1 MIFKNNFFTVQHSI
15 DTDIGLMR
23 NNNEDSARIESFTGH
38 NKKELLIAAL
48 ADGVG
53 GMSDGEIA
61 SKDSVDIFMKT
72 IIREIDSGTF
82 DSNSISSIK
91 NSMLEANEYVLSIN
105 KKKKSSE
112 YMASTLTTFVIHD
125 QNITFANSGDS
136 ELLLFDEKLM
146 ELSEVHR
153 EPLTGYLTSCIG
165 VDKNPEIHAGSIK
178 LNKND
183 ILLLSSDGLTDMV
196 TDEIISDILSNTQ
209 KTTDQLISDL
219 KEAAFNNGGRD
230 NITIILCKVEDA

>member
-1 MIFKNNFFTVQHSI
+1 MIFKNNFFTVQYSI
-15 DTDIGLMR
+15 DTDTGLIR

-38 NKKELLIAAL
+38 NKKEFLIAAL

-61 SKDSVDIFMKT
+61 SRDSVNIFMET
-72 IIREIDSGTF
+72 MMIEINSETF
-82 DSNSISSIK
+82 SSKSISSIEK
-91 NSMLEANEYVLSIN
+91 CMLEANDYVLSRN

-112 YMASTLTTFVIHD
+112 YMASTLSTFVLD
-125 QNITFANSGDS
+125 EQNITFANSGDS
-136 ELLLFDEKLM
+136 ELMLFDEKLRI
-146 ELSEVHR
+146 LSEEHR
-153 EPLTGYLTSCIG
+153 EPFTGYLTSCIG
-165 VDKNPEIHAGSIK
+165 VDNIPVIHAGSIK
-178 LNKND
+178 LHKND

-196 TDEIISDILSNTQ
+196 SDELISNILSNRQ

-230 NITIILCKVEDA
+230 NITIILCKIDDA